1 MQATPTRTVYTSL
14 LISFFRVERVFTA
27 SLASLTLNDTMLQ
40 EIACN
45 NIQSAELLA
54 SQGTAAAAGRV
65 ACTAADNHDD
75 ADQLDTVSLKIR
87 ARSNLACAG

>member
-1 MQATPTRTVYTSL
+1 ML
-14 LISFFRVERVFTA
+14 FRSVQRVFTA
-27 SLASLTLNDTMLQ
+27 SLARLTLNDTMLQ

-75 ADQLDTVSLKIR
+75 AAADQLDTTVSLKIR

>member
-1 MQATPTRTVYTSL
+1 M
-14 LISFFRVERVFTA
+14 FTA
-27 SLASLTLNDTMLQ
+27 SLARLTLNDTMLQ

-65 ACTAADNHDD
+65 AWCTAADNHDNA